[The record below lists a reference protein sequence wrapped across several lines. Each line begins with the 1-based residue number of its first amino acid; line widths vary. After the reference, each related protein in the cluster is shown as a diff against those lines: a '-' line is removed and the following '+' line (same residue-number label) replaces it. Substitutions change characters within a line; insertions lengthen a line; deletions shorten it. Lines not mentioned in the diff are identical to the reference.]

1 MITTVVFKLLFVW
14 NLNCFLG
21 GAPSSKGSGEF
32 ANPISSGGSRN
43 GKENCSAAVDV
54 ECVSDCL
61 VGPADAGLSGIT
73 QMRRP
78 NGAAIL
84 SSLRA
89 VHYEELRKELKEII

>member
-1 MITTVVFKLLFVW
+1 MITTVVFKFLSVW

-43 GKENCSAAVDV
+43 GKENCSAAIDVD
-54 ECVSDCL
+54 CGCDYL
-61 VGPADAGLSGIT
+61 LGPADAGLSGIK

-84 SSLRA
+84 NSLRV